1 MSSIK
6 VYSVDWVAPEPHV
19 FDGVRQNPHLD
30 ANPIC
35 HCTVESFPCL
45 YSSPVIVNFSSRY
58 SNEDK
63 LDERS
68 EIFSTH
74 WSVELG
80 NLGGEEEKNYCKI
93 LIGKPQGKP

>member
-6 VYSVDWVAPEPHV
+6 IYSAVVWVAPESHV
-19 FDGVRQNPHLD
+19 IDGVDQNPHLD

-35 HCTVESFPCL
+35 HYTVESFPCL

-80 NLGGEEEKNYCKI
+80 GGGGGGEKLLQNFNRKT
-93 LIGKPQGKP
+93 LR